1 MVGLSFVLTHG
12 MTCCNRVPFLSPSLV
27 NADERL
33 DRFALGLR
41 LLYVSDIREL
51 QSQVDELIVAMQEC
65 TANPKT
71 NTSLGKVG
79 R

>member
-1 MVGLSFVLTHG
+1 MLQP
-12 MTCCNRVPFLSPSLV
+12 CPFLSPSLV